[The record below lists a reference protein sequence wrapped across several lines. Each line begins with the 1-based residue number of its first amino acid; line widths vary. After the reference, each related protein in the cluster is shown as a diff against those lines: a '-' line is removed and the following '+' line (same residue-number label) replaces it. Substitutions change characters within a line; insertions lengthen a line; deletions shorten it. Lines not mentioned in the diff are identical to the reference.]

1 MKSRSTIACLI
12 MTLLA
17 SSYVYG
23 QFAEKV
29 NPLLGNVHVVG
40 GDGVACGYTYSG
52 ASYPL
57 GWCKFYTD
65 FLFHPEAGFVCW

>member
-1 MKSRSTIACLI
+1 MKSRSTIVCLL

-17 SSYVYG
+17 YSYVYG

-52 ASYPL
+52 ATYPFWDGASYA
-57 GWCKFYTD
+57 D
-65 FLFHPEAGFVCW
+65 FLST